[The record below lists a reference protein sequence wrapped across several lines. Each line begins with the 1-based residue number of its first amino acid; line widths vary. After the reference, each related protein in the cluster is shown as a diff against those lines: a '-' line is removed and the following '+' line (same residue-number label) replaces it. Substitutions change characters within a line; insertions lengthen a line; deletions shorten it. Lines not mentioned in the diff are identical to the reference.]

1 MNDIVNQAVR
11 ALDAKLGNA
20 GFDGSAKFSIA
31 GEGNVIIDSEGVRSG
46 DEDTDVTLVANLETF
61 QEILS
66 GELDP
71 TSAFMG
77 GRLSVEGDM
86 STAMRLSSLF

>member
-11 ALDAKLGNA
+11 ALDEKLGNIS
-20 GFDGSAKFSIA
+20 FEGSAKFLIE
-31 GEGNVIIDSEGVRSG
+31 GEGNVIIDSDGVRSG
-46 DEDTDVTLVANLETF
+46 DEDTDVTLVANVETF

>member
-11 ALDAKLGNA
+11 ALDEKLGNA
-20 GFDGSAKFSIA
+20 SFDGSAKFFIE
-31 GEGNVIIDSEGVRSG
+31 GEGNVIIDSDGVRSG
-46 DEDTDVTLVANLETF
+46 DEDTDVTLIANVETF